1 MISVSNLSK
10 SFDSFSAVKDIS
22 FNVGAG
28 EVLGFLG
35 PNGAGKSTTMKM
47 LTGFLAPSSGNVVV
61 LGHDMSLD
69 AINAQKQIGYLPEG
83 APAYGDM
90 TVKASL
96 TFIGEARGLKGQ
108 DLAARID
115 SVVSRV
121 ELASVLSKRIENLS
135 KGFRRRLGLAQ
146 ALLHDPKI
154 LILDEPTDGLD
165 PNQKH
170 QVRELI
176 RNLSAD
182 KIVIVST
189 HILEE
194 VSAVCTRAMILAN
207 GEILFDGTPDSLAA
221 QSDFHNAVTL
231 RVANLPAGLR
241 SALESLS
248 GVKEVQ
254 EGELDQLTVF
264 PTAGQ
269 SILADINQVL
279 QAQGCQVEELHV
291 EVGRLD
297 DVFRKLT
304 MSTGEGESL

>member
-10 SFDSFSAVKDIS
+10 SFDDFRAVKDVS
-22 FNVGAG
+22 FNVEAG

-47 LTGFLAPSSGNVVV
+47 LTGFLAPTSGKVSV

-69 AINAQKQIGYLPEG
+69 AISAQEHIGYLPEG
-83 APAYGDM
+83 APSYGDM

-96 TFIGEARGLKGQ
+96 VFIGEARGIKGKE
-108 DLAARID
+108 LAERIA
-115 SVVSRV
+115 SVVERV
-121 ELASVLSKRIENLS
+121 ALGSVLSKRIENLS

-176 RNLSAD
+176 RNLSED

-207 GEILFDGTPDSLAA
+207 GEILFDGTPSNLA
-221 QSDFHNAVTL
+221 SKSGFHNAVTV
-231 RVANLPAGLR
+231 RVTNLQPELI
-241 SALESLS
+241 SALDALS
-248 GVKEVQ
+248 NVERVQ
-254 EGELDQLTVF
+254 QGELDQLVIF
-264 PTAGQ
+264 PIDGQ

-279 QAQGCQVEELHV
+279 HAQGCQVEELHV

-304 MSTGEGESL
+304 MSATEGESA